1 MTITTFIN
9 SPYEAVMM
17 KREKL
22 LYPEYS
28 DPKNGSP
35 NAAAAIRPQA
45 LEQLQKLLYP
55 EYSDPKNG
63 SPNAAAA
70 IRPQALEQLQV
81 LEQQQNQACDS
92 RENIRRKDLLLLI
105 KKGR

>member
-17 KREKL
+17 KRE
-22 LYPEYS
+22 
-28 DPKNGSP
+28 
-35 NAAAAIRPQA
+35 
-45 LEQLQKLLYP
+45 KLLYP